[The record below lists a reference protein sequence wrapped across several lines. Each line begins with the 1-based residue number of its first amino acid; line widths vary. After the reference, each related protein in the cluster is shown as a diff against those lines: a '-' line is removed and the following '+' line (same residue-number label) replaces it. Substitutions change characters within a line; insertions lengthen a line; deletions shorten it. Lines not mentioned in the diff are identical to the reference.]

1 MVSKVSS
8 SPNQSGIPCI
18 SPFSKPSLDVH
29 LDFSRKRQSKGA
41 RGVSFALDVDLP
53 PPRNFPSP
61 SQGHPSFLIHGSMA
75 PGSLWIPFFPS
86 FWEREESQ
94 STLLRFSAV
103 LIQNVWKSWEKS
115 PWINMPR
122 DKHPSQS
129 TATSGGERGNFPWT
143 SFGISGLSNISN
155 ASIKCSNAKFL
166 ARFPD
171 ARQGTERN

>member
-1 MVSKVSS
+1 M
-8 SPNQSGIPCI
+8 CTWI
-18 SPFSKPSLDVH
+18 SPGRDNPKELVVFRSPWTWIFHHLGTFPAPPKVIPAFLSMDPWLLDPCGSL
-29 LDFSRKRQSKGA
+29 F
-41 RGVSFALDVDLP
+41 
-53 PPRNFPSP
+53 SP
-61 SQGHPSFLIHGSMA
+61 SS
-75 PGSLWIPFFPS
+75 
-86 FWEREESQ
+86 WEREESP
-94 STLLRFSAV
+94 STLLRFLAV
-103 LIQNVWKSWEKS
+103 LIQNGWKSWEKS
-115 PWINMPR
+115 PWINIPR